1 MLFALMQLLGGI
13 ILSVGWI
20 PQIMQIIRTKSV
32 ADLSLNAYLLM
43 LLGIGLMEAYALR
56 LAADGTGLAFLI
68 TNTLSLAVV
77 SIVVLLILRY
87 RLPRSPKNNPYRRT
101 LPSLGG
107 NLRLMPQLAADL
119 LHQIQP
125 HPCRFLKRTPVHSGK
140 ISIKHPRQ
148 VTGRNAHPFIA
159 HLKHHLPLLCS
170 IPVKMDESPLL
181 NRVPERISYQLG
193 QHKAKPLLV

>member
-87 RLPRSPKNNPYRRT
+87 RLPRSPK
-101 LPSLGG
+101 
-107 NLRLMPQLAADL
+107 
-119 LHQIQP
+119 
-125 HPCRFLKRTPVHSGK
+125 K
-140 ISIKHPRQ
+140 
-148 VTGRNAHPFIA
+148 
-159 HLKHHLPLLCS
+159 
-170 IPVKMDESPLL
+170 
-181 NRVPERISYQLG
+181 
-193 QHKAKPLLV
+193 